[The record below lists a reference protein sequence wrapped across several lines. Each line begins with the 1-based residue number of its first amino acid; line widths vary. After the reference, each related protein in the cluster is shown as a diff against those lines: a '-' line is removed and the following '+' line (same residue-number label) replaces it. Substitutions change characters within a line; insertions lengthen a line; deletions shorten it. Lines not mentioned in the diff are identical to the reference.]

1 MLRSGMSRSQAAREL
16 GVTPSAITQ
25 AAQELDIHIT
35 KSVQMAHAN
44 QIVAETLDTIGQLR
58 KINENA
64 NFILDL
70 TMLWAQGDKEALKKI
85 RQQHAEGAVGLK
97 GVTGLSFKDPK
108 ELAVKVMAEIRSQ
121 LKLQL
126 DLFQSLY
133 NFREV
138 EAFQREVLEAIG
150 EENVETRRRII
161 ERLKQRRALRSAVR
175 VR

>member
-44 QIVAETLDTIGQLR
+44 EIVAETLDTIGQLH

-64 NFILDL
+64 NYLLDL
-70 TMLWAQGDKEALKKI
+70 CMLWAQGDKEALKKI
-85 RQQHAEGAVGLK
+85 RQQHKEGAVGLK

-108 ELAVKVMAEIRSQ
+108 ELAVKIMAEIRSQ